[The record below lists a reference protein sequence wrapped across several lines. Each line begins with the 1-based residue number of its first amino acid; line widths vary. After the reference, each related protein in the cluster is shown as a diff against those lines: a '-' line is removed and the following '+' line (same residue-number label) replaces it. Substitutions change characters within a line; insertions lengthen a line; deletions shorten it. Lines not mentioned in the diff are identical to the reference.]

1 MFYFLLLKLHVL
13 DFLLFRIIFHLSS
26 LLTDFYLARFDSVVF
41 FQLALYH
48 PFRHMEKLKDEYL
61 YAREREMREFP
72 LKIGYIFKMA

>member
-1 MFYFLLLKLHVL
+1 MFLIFCYFASFFILVV
-13 DFLLFRIIFHLSS
+13 

-61 YAREREMREFP
+61 YARER
-72 LKIGYIFKMA
+72 